1 MFENL
6 VMTATESEKLHE
18 IFSKKFLRFEGMDGH
33 FPVVIEWED
42 YISGLGGMEY
52 VRKISNLATTTDY
65 LLEVINR
72 GDFNKYVIRCPAHR
86 DNFIILTKEAAEKVL
101 AIGLP

>member
-6 VMTATESEKLHE
+6 VMTATESEKLQK
-18 IFSKKFLRFEGMDGH
+18 IFSRKY
-33 FPVVIEWED
+33 PSIPWED
-42 YISGLGGMEY
+42 YISGLEGMEY

>member
-18 IFSKKFLRFEGMDGH
+18 IFSRKFLRFNHNREID
-33 FPVVIEWED
+33 WEV

-101 AIGLP
+101 TIGLP